1 MEPVNS
7 PYTPKN
13 YSTKKDNK
21 PIQPSVYA
29 GPSEYPDQ
37 VPQTTPNIP
46 TYEHQDKSQKKLL
59 DLQIYEQ
66 KKPNF
71 LADKQAN
78 IALQPLALS
87 SPFMPPQFQSYFN
100 NMMKQ
105 FYTPFI
111 YKDYNI
117 NIGGPNADRMLATVL
132 YEDVL
137 PPNDVYTSYKSLVDR
152 NNLADY
158 IRSTFIT
165 IEEGEP
171 KNFKGEGQN
180 SLNSRLKLI
189 ELTPNN
195 SNDFNN
201 NPISSS
207 ANDFLLYHSCYPI
220 VYDKNDN
227 GSQCSKTSTGI
238 SLRVYNIYRSEIIN
252 LTSVKKYEKFL
263 NEAFRN
269 NFKDDDEYT
278 RYITKVIEK
287 AQKNKFSYNT
297 IRDKLY
303 YEWIRNNICKK
314 NVSPNFVQSYCYFID
329 QETKIKF
336 NDKTNNDNTYN
347 EEKAISQL
355 LLILT
360 ESPEQ
365 SIAYWSQNITVTDR
379 NVQRQVKIGIK
390 SDKIW
395 ESVIAQILLSFYV
408 MLEYSF
414 VIYNMNF
421 KDTLYV
427 KDVNIYNQ
435 SNKFWVYNY
444 NNIKYYIPNNGY
456 LLMID
461 NNFSDLLNN
470 DSNNLQKYK
479 IFANFLRD
487 ENEDELDYKKK
498 INKIIYKNLL
508 SCTNKSFFT
517 KNYVMPE
524 KSQMLINDI
533 HEKILKIKEDNVD
546 EKFIEKYEEEILYP
560 FLGRFMNN
568 RIGTPI
574 RAVEINNIDLSN
586 KLSFNK
592 GDICVYEVEDNN
604 FIIVLYIKDNPTNEN
619 CYICLS
625 KDRTG
630 NIIKIEDVDK
640 SELYHYSSFD
650 EIQQD
655 IVPGDSALTIDNLIE
670 TYII

>member
-117 NIGGPNADRMLATVL
+117 NIGGPNADRMHATVL